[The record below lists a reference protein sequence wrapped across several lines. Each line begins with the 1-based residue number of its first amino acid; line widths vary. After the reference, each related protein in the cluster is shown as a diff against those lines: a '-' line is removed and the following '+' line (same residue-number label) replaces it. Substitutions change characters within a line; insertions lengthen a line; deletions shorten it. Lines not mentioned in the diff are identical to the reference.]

1 MGINHISDILSLTL
15 IKVFK
20 NPVSPGLKV
29 SKLLLHLL
37 QIVRVLVFIL
47 VNEFSKSIVV
57 AFSMVVCIKLEVKID
72 STISDLS
79 AC

>member
-20 NPVSPGLKV
+20 DPVSPGLKV
-29 SKLLLHLL
+29 SELLLHLL
-37 QIVRVLVFIL
+37 QIVRVLVLIL

-57 AFSMVVCIKLEVKID
+57 TFSVIVCVELVVKIYS
-72 STISDLS
+72 STR
-79 AC
+79 

>member
-1 MGINHISDILSLTL
+1 MGINHISDILPLTL

-20 NPVSPGLKV
+20 DPVSPGLKV
-29 SKLLLHLL
+29 SELLLHLL
-37 QIVRVLVFIL
+37 QIVRVLVLIL

-57 AFSMVVCIKLEVKID
+57 TFSVIVCVELIVKIY

-79 AC
+79 SS

>member
-29 SKLLLHLL
+29 SELLLHLL
-37 QIVRVLVFIL
+37 QIVRVLVLIL

-57 AFSMVVCIKLEVKID
+57 TFSVIVCVELVVKIY
-72 STISDLS
+72 SSIR
-79 AC
+79 